1 MKGNWKSS
9 LIFTQQEKA
18 EYVGNQQLLIDPSE
32 NWGHQQTDWSPT
44 NWRDRL
50 VTTEN
55 YNSLE
60 RSLGAGSITEPSI
73 WVGEP
78 HLVKHWG
85 LRMNACMLSQSCP
98 ALCDPRDC
106 SPPGCSVPGILQAR
120 ILEWVVI
127 SYSRGSSQ
135 PRDWTCVSCI
145 SCIGGW
151 ILYHCTTSESP
162 GWINWRLKK
171 SWGPLGIDVND
182 THISQMGKLA

>member
-120 ILEWVVI
+120 IL
-127 SYSRGSSQ
+127 
-135 PRDWTCVSCI
+135 DCVPFPTP
-145 SCIGGW
+145 GD
-151 ILYHCTTSESP
+151 LPSP
-162 GWINWRLKK
+162 GIEPVSLA
-171 SWGPLGIDVND
+171 SPALAGGFFTTAP
-182 THISQMGKLA
+182 SQNPQDE